1 MARFNDEP
9 STRITTE
16 LIRMLNHPVRR
27 EALRLLH
34 RAPDGQMGGSQ
45 LSQAMLESVGTIN
58 HHLKTLR
65 DARVIVL
72 CDERQVGPVKEKW
85 HESLVSTIPTVVA
98 VLDETEAEDALI
110 RRG

>member
-1 MARFNDEP
+1 MAHRANEA
-9 STRITTE
+9 SAGITTE

-34 RAPDGQMGGSQ
+34 RAPHGQMGGTQ
-45 LSQAMLESVGTIN
+45 MSQAMIESVQTVN
-58 HHLKTLR
+58 NHLKILR
-65 DARVIVL
+65 DARAIVL
-72 CDERQVGPVKEKW
+72 CDELQVGPVKEKW